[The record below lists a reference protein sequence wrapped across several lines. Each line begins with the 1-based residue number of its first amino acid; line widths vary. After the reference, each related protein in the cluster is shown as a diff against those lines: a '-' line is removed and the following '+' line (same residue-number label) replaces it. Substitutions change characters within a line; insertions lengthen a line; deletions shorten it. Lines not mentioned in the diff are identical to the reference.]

1 MNIHFCGGHY
11 IIHKIDTLTFFP
23 WRSGQLPSSL
33 FVCLSVFSI
42 PFRGVDVI
50 FTSNK
55 PIHDKK
61 VAMPFPDITKQRR
74 INVLKCDVF
83 QSQNIFS
90 DSHWLREHVC
100 NFRSW
105 MVFHYPF
112 LRVHLWI
119 FILIYIFLCI
129 LCHFKHLVFV
139 ASNSVVS
146 LKLFVTFVWLTSKMS
161 ILIDFSLF
169 FMHLYIWL
177 LKINCSL
184 QHF

>member
-1 MNIHFCGGHY
+1 MEGKHFPFCLNRKLGTYFNIHFCGGHY

-61 VAMPFPDITKQRR
+61 VAMPFPHITKPRR
-74 INVLKCDVF
+74 MSVLKCDVF
-83 QSQNIFS
+83 QSQNFFS
-90 DSHWLREHVC
+90 DSHWLWEHVC

-119 FILIYIFLCI
+119 FILIYIFCAFYAI
-129 LCHFKHLVFV
+129 
-139 ASNSVVS
+139 
-146 LKLFVTFVWLTSKMS
+146 
-161 ILIDFSLF
+161 
-169 FMHLYIWL
+169 
-177 LKINCSL
+177 LKIWFL
-184 QHF
+184 